1 MSTAIASARYVEP
14 WLRGS
19 NAEVPAAGRAVL
31 HALDHGNASGLL
43 RGYLIR
49 IVGNYKRWQG
59 FLTCVQI
66 ARDGS

>member
-31 HALDHGNASGLL
+31 HALDHGN
-43 RGYLIR
+43 LIR